1 MSRGASCLAAL
12 SLLVAGCETTPPP
25 AAGGFLGVKAVVY
38 AVPAVD
44 DAAAWYAQL
53 FGEPASNAV
62 LGDAGFSVGVV
73 QLAIDSQARPG
84 STLALWE
91 VTDIDSAFGRLI
103 ALGAA
108 PVTGIQEIGD
118 ARVVIV
124 RDPFGNQL
132 GIVQSGAPAH

>member
-1 MSRGASCLAAL
+1 MSRSASCLAAF
-12 SLLVAGCETTPPP
+12 SVVVAGCGTTPPP

-38 AVPAVD
+38 PVPAGA

-53 FGEPASNAV
+53 FGEPPSNPV
-62 LGDAGFSVGVV
+62 LGDARFVVGAAE
-73 QLAIDSQARPG
+73 LAIDSQARPG

-91 VTDIDSAFGRLI
+91 VADIDAAFARLI

-132 GIVQSGAPAH
+132 GIVQSGAPPQ